1 MKKDRVVKL
10 TKEQAEKMV
19 KEYLESDLSAR
30 EVADKYGVAP
40 ATVIYH
46 ANKVREKARKKEGG

>member
-46 ANKVREKARKKEGG
+46 ANKVRGKE